1 MSKKIFFSI
10 VFSLLAVILGASFL
24 CIDFNKIE
32 KAEQTTADDPIIDP
46 DGYWIDVYDDFET
59 YSFVGSGTET
69 DPYLIQS
76 AKDLAFLSWT
86 VYNDKAFDNK
96 VGTSG
101 SNKYYY
107 SGNYFKQT
115 ADIDL
120 SACYWQPIGMV
131 YDRTGNQKIRCFAG
145 NYDGDNYEIN
155 GLHTPS
161 GSSIVYSYQGL
172 FGLVGIGSLTFKN
185 IKLVDVNILGY
196 QSVGGIVGGNSYF
209 NNNITF
215 INCSV
220 SGELR
225 ANNAVNIGGLIGS
238 SGATSSYKT
247 IVKNCQNYANITVDI
262 NSSLSG
268 NLNIGGLVSYA
279 YYLSLYDS
287 FNAGNIT
294 LNVNTSSNFSNKVY
308 VGGVF
313 SIGGN
318 SVNVYNCYNI
328 GEINLVSSRNNSE
341 LYIGGIGGILRD
353 NSLNKIYNSINKG
366 TINVETMS
374 SSSYTGGIVGL
385 VDDTKSTS
393 SRVELKN
400 CYNLGSINSK
410 YNVGGIAGS
419 NNLGTIQNC
428 YYGGDCSVGGIN
440 GSDVVGQAERKEN
453 LTVNDFK
460 NQDFYLNVDNWDSS
474 YPWDFDN
481 TWVINSEINEGYPSL
496 IEESVKT
503 PYWIEVYNDFDS
515 YSFVGA
521 GTKASPYLISSEKDL
536 AYLSWT
542 VYYNKKTYNNST
554 YFKQTVD
561 LDISEY
567 LWQPIGIY
575 YNRDGVQVTRGF
587 KGNYNGDSYS
597 ISGLQTPTGSS
608 NAESYQGLFGYLDNS
623 SSIIENVNLVN
634 VDINGNQYVGGIAG
648 QSTAKIYNC
657 SVSGIINGN
666 QYIGG
671 IAGFGYVFES
681 YNNANI
687 SSNGQ
692 YIGGIVGRGYA
703 VTSYNTGNLT
713 GNGSYVGGIVGY
725 ANTGVTTN
733 CFNVG
738 DITGDTK
745 LGGIA
750 GYLSSAVISDCYS
763 ISLIVGNSEIG
774 GVVGNVASTSEVV
787 NNCYYGGNYDI
798 GGINGENVAGEAEKK
813 DDLTVENFKSENFY
827 LNNENWSAY
836 SWDFENVWEFNS
848 LESEYP
854 TFKVVEDKQYWT
866 DVYSDFDVYT
876 LSGGG
881 TETNPYLIQN
891 AKDLT
896 FLSWT
901 IYNDKAY
908 KNKVSTRNSIK
919 YYYSNVYFKQTAD
932 IDLSGYYWQP
942 IGISSLRDGT
952 SANRIFSGNYDGG
965 NFAISGLSTPS
976 GYTNAFSY
984 QGLFGR
990 VGYYNTTNKIVIK
1003 NINLTNSAIY
1013 GSQYVGAL
1021 IGYLDYSYSTY
1032 CTIKDCINEATVK
1045 GYGYYVGGLIGHVSN
1060 SKSGNTL
1067 NIEQC
1072 INYGCV
1078 SGNGYIGGII
1088 GSVYAYSYSLN
1099 INLSNCVNWGK
1110 ISSSYTYL
1118 GGVLGCIRERYPTLK
1133 MYNCYNS
1140 ADLIGTSYVAGVIGY
1155 GYFSTNSEI
1164 FNCFNVAKVC
1174 GSSYV
1179 AGIIAYARLYSNSSQ
1194 INLGYC
1200 YNVGEINGKTSIGA
1214 ILGNVNDSLK
1224 VENNYYGGNCKVG
1237 GINNVDVEGQAE
1249 KKEDLSINNFKD
1261 ISFYEDE
1268 NNWAN
1273 GVIWDFDYFWGI
1285 ESERNNGLPYL
1296 RLGDEKPL
1304 FWIEANIDFA
1314 NYVLEGSG
1322 TETEPYLIQSAED
1335 LAFLS
1340 WSVYYNKAYNGKV
1353 SSMSD
1358 HYRYYEG
1365 VFFKQT
1371 QDIDLSEY
1379 FWQPIGFY
1387 VKRDG
1392 IGKAARFCG
1401 SYNGN
1406 NFSISGIKTPAAY
1419 NDNYNY
1425 QGLFGYVYQPSS
1437 DKPVVLDNIKI
1448 SDSSIKG
1455 NKYVGAIVGYKY
1467 SGTIKNCENH
1477 SDVSGYQYV
1486 GGIVGSGS
1494 SSDCLNTANIYGSSY
1509 VGGITGNGGSSNSYN
1524 TGNIKGGN
1532 YVGGISGSGSINNS
1546 YNIGLIEGDQYVG
1559 GVVGIG
1565 SAQVSYNLGE
1575 VYGAQYVGGISGGYG
1590 SSSGGFYNNFN
1601 VGNVYGEDSVGGI
1614 IGYLNYSTTKV
1625 NNCYNLGAVNG
1636 TTYVG
1641 GIVGQNTSTQISKCY
1656 YGVNCSVGG
1665 INGEDVSGQA
1675 QADASLTLDNFKTTS
1690 FYTDMTKWDVSCPW
1704 DFYYIWK
1711 IDSNYNVGFPILR
1724 EENDVG
1730 IEFWTDV
1737 YTDFDSYSLEGS
1749 GSSTNPYL
1757 IQSEKDLVFISWT
1770 ILNDKSYNNHV
1781 YQTNYYYRN
1790 IYFKQT
1796 KDLDFTGYYWKP
1808 IGLYYDTNGDVIE
1821 RAFSGNYDGAGYSI
1835 SGIET
1840 PFGNTNRYSCQGLFG
1855 YVSSRGS
1862 SYCGVQNLTI
1872 KNSNINGYENVGGLI
1887 GYLNISLEKVNS
1899 TEKITI
1905 SNVHTDV
1912 DIYGLKYVGGIIG
1925 KVNLYKYDYRYSYTL
1940 TVEDVYNTGNI
1951 SGSSYVGGIVG
1962 YAYLYCYSTSAD
1974 IYFTLTNSYNSGNI
1988 EATSSCVGGNVGYIY
2003 TYSRMSSHDSVAN
2016 IINCFNVGKVSG
2028 SSTVGGI
2035 VGYTTQGS
2043 YGKINLK
2050 NNFNTA
2056 SVSANSSVGGILGTT
2071 FAQVL
2076 NCYYGGDCSV
2086 GGINGQDVEGQAQLL
2101 ENLNS
2106 NNFKSL
2112 DFFNNISN
2120 WSLSYIWDF
2129 DTNWTFMENENN
2141 GYPVFKNGNVDEI
2154 VYWID
2159 VYDDFGTY
2167 SLSGSG
2173 SREDP
2178 YLIQSA
2184 KDLAFL
2190 SWTVYNDQAYN
2201 NNVTISGSSRY
2212 FYESKYFKQTAEIDL
2227 SQYYWQP
2234 IGVYYN
2240 REGSSVYR
2248 YFSGNYDGQ
2257 NYAISGLK
2265 TPYGTTN
2272 AYSHQGLFGY
2282 VRRYSTIEKII
2293 LQNITLNS
2301 TSVKGNSSVGGVVA
2315 YIYYGDIVNC
2325 KNNSGYVLGT
2335 QHVGGIV
2342 GYTQKVELTNNFNLA
2357 SVGGTKNVG
2366 GINGYVYD
2374 SLGAYEN
2381 ENKGAIISNQ
2391 YVGGIFGYV
2400 NTSSGTKELY
2410 FNNLNNL
2417 GSVKG
2422 ESGYVGGIIGCSY
2435 TSSTSI
2441 NTVEFSNFSNTG
2453 KILNYADY
2461 TGGLVGYIGDSQ
2473 PSSFIIENSSNSS
2486 NVSGGDI
2493 YTGGI
2498 VGYSKFSIVLKNN
2511 TNDGDITGANYLGG
2525 IIGYSVG
2532 GALSYSSNNGIIKGK
2547 TYVGGLVGAGLTIS
2561 SSFNLGEVNGNSYV
2575 GGICYSGTIKNSF
2588 NQGNIIVSPTGS
2600 NTYAGGIS
2608 SSSSSMSNCYNL
2620 GNIELKNSSYNCYV
2634 GGLTGSLG
2642 SSAYVKNSFNIGN
2655 INIASTSSS
2664 NPIGGVVGQSY
2675 GEINNCYNLGQVS
2688 GTGKIGGILGESLS
2702 GCSVSNCF
2710 YGVNCTT
2717 KGINGQDVVGQA
2729 EYDESLTIDNFKDKA
2744 FYLDSSNW
2752 DSSYPWNFEFY
2763 WDISSETNNGYPYLK
2778 DESALPKYWT
2788 EVYDDFDSYALS
2800 GSGTKSNPYK
2810 ISSAKDLAF
2819 LSWTIYYNKPY
2830 KNNVYSSAWFYRE
2843 KYFIQ
2848 TADIDLSEN
2857 YWQPIG
2863 IVATREGVRDSRY
2876 FAGNYDGNGYS
2887 ISGLKTLY
2895 GTTNGDSYQGLFGY
2909 VYSYSTSYPSEIKNV
2924 KLVNTDVKGNSYVG
2938 GVIGYSASSYTTILN
2953 CSVDGNITGLS
2964 NVGGIIGSGSADISN
2979 CINNAE
2985 VMGETN
2991 IGGIVG
2997 RPLNS
3002 EILNSYN
3009 FALLN
3014 GSSNVG
3020 GIVGIISTSLTLEN
3034 CFNYALITGENNTGG
3049 IVGKINI
3056 TSSSTSTVNVT
3067 AVYNLGNV
3075 TGTSGIGGII
3085 GQCDN
3090 SYTGT
3095 TINLTSSGVECVIN
3109 GVNNSGVFIGESIG
3123 SAKVNLFNCYGIVK
3137 TNTSI
3142 NSVGVTSTNLIISNC
3157 VYINNLQDGTLN
3169 KNYIGDDFTAFAWLN
3184 YDSCP
3189 IPKDLIWS
3197 GDFQQ
3202 KPEGYET
3209 SIDWILDMMK
3219 STGWNKV
3226 SI

>member
-46 DGYWIDVYDDFET
+46 DGYWIDVYNDFDT

-96 VGTSG
+96 VTVSG
-101 SNKYYY
+101 SEKYYY
-107 SGNYFKQT
+107 SNIYFKQT
-115 ADIDL
+115 TDIDL
-120 SACYWQPIGMV
+120 SACYWQPIGIY
-131 YDRTGNQKIRCFAG
+131 YDRNGKQQTRSFAG
-145 NYDGDNYEIN
+145 NYDGNNYQIT

-161 GSSIVYSYQGL
+161 GSSNAYSYQGL
-172 FGLVGIGSLTFKN
+172 FGFVSYGGNSIILKN
-185 IKLVDVNILGY
+185 IKLTNVLILGKDY
-196 QSVGGIVGGNSYF
+196 IGGIFGANSNYTSPY
-209 NNNITF
+209 I
-215 INCSV
+215 IKNCSI
-220 SGELR
+220 SGEIK
-225 ANNAVNIGGLIGS
+225 ASGKYVGGLIGNCS
-238 SGATSSYKT
+238 TTMT
-247 IVKNCQNYANITVDI
+247 IENCT
-262 NSSLSG
+262 
-268 NLNIGGLVSYA
+268 
-279 YYLSLYDS
+279 
-287 FNAGNIT
+287 
-294 LNVNTSSNFSNKVY
+294 
-308 VGGVF
+308 
-313 SIGGN
+313 
-318 SVNVYNCYNI
+318 
-328 GEINLVSSRNNSE
+328 NNSNISAIG
-341 LYIGGIGGILRD
+341 YIGGIIGYVSSGNLLVKNCSNNGNIALNCVQNYYAYAGGIIGYNNR
-353 NSLNKIYNSINKG
+353 SCEIYNCFNDGDLICNIAGGYIGGIIGYSKDSRNNNRIINSFNVG
-366 TINVETMS
+366 DITVETTYALT
-374 SSSYTGGIVGL
+374 YTGGIIGL
-385 VDDTKSTS
+385 ADDINLTNYSIK
-393 SRVELKN
+393 LAN

-410 YNVGGIAGS
+410 YNVGGIVG
-419 NNLGTIQNC
+419 NNNSATIQNC
-428 YYGGDCSVGGIN
+428 YYGGDCTVGGIN

-460 NQDFYLNVDNWDSS
+460 NQDFYLNSNNWDMS

-542 VYYNKKTYNNST
+542 VYYNKKTYNNGT
-554 YFKQTVD
+554 YFKQTAD

-587 KGNYNGDSYS
+587 KGNYIGDGYS
-597 ISGLQTPTGSS
+597 ISGIYTPIGNS
-608 NAESYQGLFGYLDNS
+608 NAESYQGLFGYVDNS

-648 QSTAKIYNC
+648 RNTAKIYNC
-657 SVSGIINGN
+657 SVSGIINGK
-666 QYIGG
+666 QYVGG

-687 SSNGQ
+687 LSNGQ
-692 YIGGIVGRGYA
+692 YIGGIVGQGYA
-703 VTSYNTGNLT
+703 VTSYNTGEIT
-713 GNGSYVGGIVGY
+713 GKGSYVGGIVGY
-725 ANTGVTTN
+725 ASGGVTTN

-738 DITGDTK
+738 NITGDSK
-745 LGGIA
+745 LGGVV

-827 LNNENWSAY
+827 LNNENWGAY
-836 SWDFENVWEFNS
+836 TWDFENVWEFNS
-848 LESEYP
+848 LKSEYP

-866 DVYSDFDVYT
+866 DIYNDFDVYT
-876 LSGGG
+876 LLGGG

-942 IGISSLRDGT
+942 IGISNLRDGT
-952 SANRIFSGNYDGG
+952 TASRLFSGNYDGG

-976 GYTNAFSY
+976 GYTNAYSY

-990 VGYYNTTNKIVIK
+990 VGYYNTTNKIIIK
-1003 NINLTNSAIY
+1003 NVTINNSVIY
-1013 GSQYVGAL
+1013 GINNVGAL

-1045 GYGYYVGGLIGHVSN
+1045 GYGSYVGGLIGNVSN

-1088 GSVYAYSYSLN
+1088 GRVSAYSYSLN

-1118 GGVLGCIRERYPTLK
+1118 GGVIGCISERYPTLK

-1164 FNCFNVAKVC
+1164 FNCFNVGKIC

-1179 AGIIAYARLYSNSSQ
+1179 AGIIAYTRLYFNSSQ

-1224 VENNYYGGNCKVG
+1224 VENSYYGGDCSVG
-1237 GINNVDVEGQAE
+1237 GINNKDVEGQAE
-1249 KKEDLSINNFKD
+1249 KKEGLTINNFKD
-1261 ISFYEDE
+1261 LSFYEDV
-1268 NNWAN
+1268 NNWAL
-1273 GVIWDFDYFWGI
+1273 GIVWDFDYCWGI

-1296 RLGDEKPL
+1296 KLGDEKPL
-1304 FWIEANIDFA
+1304 FWTETDIDFA

-1322 TETEPYLIQSAED
+1322 TETSPYLIQSAED

-1340 WSVYYNKAYNGKV
+1340 WTVYNGKPYAG
-1353 SSMSD
+1353 STFTNGNTKI
-1358 HYRYYEG
+1358 YYNNI
-1365 VFFKQT
+1365 FFKQT
-1371 QDIDLSEY
+1371 KNIDLSQY
-1379 FWQPIGFY
+1379 LWQPIGLEYNKDNISKTRYFAGCY
-1387 VKRDG
+1387 DG
-1392 IGKAARFCG
+1392 CNYI
-1401 SYNGN
+1401 
-1406 NFSISGIKTPAAY
+1406 ISGIKTMAGN
-1419 NDNYNY
+1419 NDRYSY
-1425 QGLFGYVYQPSS
+1425 QGLFGYIYQVS
-1437 DKPVVLDNIKI
+1437 DPVIIQNINIENSNIK
-1448 SDSSIKG
+1448 
-1455 NKYVGAIVGYKY
+1455 
-1467 SGTIKNCENH
+1467 
-1477 SDVSGYQYV
+1477 GYQY
-1486 GGIVGSGS
+1486 I
-1494 SSDCLNTANIYGSSY
+1494 
-1509 VGGITGNGGSSNSYN
+1509 GGITGRNQSGTIRNCSFNGEV
-1524 TGNIKGGN
+1524 TGVN
-1532 YVGGISGSGSINNS
+1532 YVGGISGGVGTVTNSSNNGVITGSECVGGIIGGSGTVENCYNSGNIKGDLYVGGLGGNSTIKNS
-1546 YNIGLIEGDQYVG
+1546 YNISLVEGNQYVG
-1559 GVVGIG
+1559 GVVGNG
-1565 SAQVSYNLGE
+1565 LSYNSYNLGD
-1575 VYGAQYVGGISGGYG
+1575 VHGNQYVGGISGYYG

-1601 VGNVYGEDSVGGI
+1601 VGNVYGEDSVGGV
-1614 IGYLNYSTTKV
+1614 IGYLTYSSTKV
-1625 NNCYNLGAVNG
+1625 NNCYNLGTVNG
-1636 TTYVG
+1636 STYIG
-1641 GIVGQNTSTQISKCY
+1641 GIVGQNASTQISSCY

-1675 QADASLTLDNFKTTS
+1675 QVDTSLTLDNFKTTS
-1690 FYTDMTKWDVSCPW
+1690 FYTDMTKWDYSYSW

-1749 GSSTNPYL
+1749 GSSTDPYL

-1770 ILNDKSYNNHV
+1770 ILNDKPYNNHV
-1781 YQTNYYYRN
+1781 YHTNYYYRN

-1821 RAFSGNYDGAGYSI
+1821 RAFSGNYDGNGFTI
-1835 SGIET
+1835 SGLSTIS
-1840 PFGNTNRYSCQGLFG
+1840 GSSNRYSYQGLFG
-1855 YVSSRGS
+1855 YVSTYSCTIEIS
-1862 SYCGVQNLTI
+1862 NLALI
-1872 KNSNINGYENVGGLI
+1872 DSNISGNQYVGSFVGYIDIERTTSANSTSSVTISNCYNLSSISALNGYVGGLV
-1887 GYLNISLEKVNS
+1887 GYVRNYHSYSISKNFP
-1899 TEKITI
+1899 III
-1905 SNVHTDV
+1905 SNSYNIGNVS
-1912 DIYGLKYVGGIIG
+1912 GG
-1925 KVNLYKYDYRYSYTL
+1925 SF
-1940 TVEDVYNTGNI
+1940 
-1951 SGSSYVGGIVG
+1951 VGGIVG
-1962 YAYLYCYSTSAD
+1962 CAYLYQSSTNN
-1974 IYFTLTNSYNSGNI
+1974 IYKTSIKIINTFNI
-1988 EATSSCVGGNVGYIY
+1988 GNV
-2003 TYSRMSSHDSVAN
+2003 
-2016 IINCFNVGKVSG
+2016 SG
-2028 SSTVGGI
+2028 TSNVGGI
-2035 VGYTTQGS
+2035 VGNASLSSTNGT
-2043 YGKINLK
+2043 IIIK
-2050 NNFNTA
+2050 NNYNVGTITGD
-2056 SVSANSSVGGILGTT
+2056 SYTGGIVGRNSSANIEDCFYGE
-2071 FAQVL
+2071 
-2076 NCYYGGDCSV
+2076 NCTV
-2086 GGINGQDVEGQAQLL
+2086 GGINSNDIEGEAEYLDTL
-2101 ENLNS
+2101 TSANFKDINFFEDLNNWEKLNAWDFETTWSLNS
-2106 NNFKSL
+2106 
-2112 DFFNNISN
+2112 DI
-2120 WSLSYIWDF
+2120 
-2129 DTNWTFMENENN
+2129 NN
-2141 GYPVFKNGNVDEI
+2141 GYPYLELVSLDSF
-2154 VYWID
+2154 VYWTD
-2159 VYDDFGTY
+2159 VYSDFDTY

-2173 SREDP
+2173 LQDDP
-2178 YLIQSA
+2178 YLIQSE

-2201 NNVTISGSSRY
+2201 NNVTISGGLY
-2212 FYESKYFKQTAEIDL
+2212 KYYYGSKYFKQTAEIDL

-2234 IGVYYN
+2234 IGILYN
-2240 REGSSVYR
+2240 REGNSVYR

-2265 TPYGTTN
+2265 TLYGTTN
-2272 AYSHQGLFGY
+2272 AYSYQGLFGR
-2282 VRRYSTIEKII
+2282 VH
-2293 LQNITLNS
+2293 
-2301 TSVKGNSSVGGVVA
+2301 SSVS
-2315 YIYYGDIVNC
+2315 YL
-2325 KNNSGYVLGT
+2325 S
-2335 QHVGGIV
+2335 
-2342 GYTQKVELTNNFNLA
+2342 F
-2357 SVGGTKNVG
+2357 
-2366 GINGYVYD
+2366 
-2374 SLGAYEN
+2374 EN
-2381 ENKGAIISNQ
+2381 
-2391 YVGGIFGYV
+2391 
-2400 NTSSGTKELY
+2400 
-2410 FNNLNNL
+2410 
-2417 GSVKG
+2417 
-2422 ESGYVGGIIGCSY
+2422 
-2435 TSSTSI
+2435 
-2441 NTVEFSNFSNTG
+2441 
-2453 KILNYADY
+2453 
-2461 TGGLVGYIGDSQ
+2461 
-2473 PSSFIIENSSNSS
+2473 
-2486 NVSGGDI
+2486 
-2493 YTGGI
+2493 
-2498 VGYSKFSIVLKNN
+2498 IVLK
-2511 TNDGDITGANYLGG
+2511 DSFVKGYSYVGG

-2532 GALSYSSNNGIIKGK
+2532 NVN
-2547 TYVGGLVGAGLTIS
+2547 IS
-2561 SSFNLGEVNGNSYV
+2561 DCSTENVNVLGNSYV
-2575 GGICYSGTIKNSF
+2575 GGIVGVLNSGTIYNLNSADGF
-2588 NQGNIIVSPTGS
+2588 AIGNSYVGGIFGNVGNS
-2600 NTYAGGIS
+2600 NLVDTVTNNNSVYGIENIGGIS
-2608 SSSSSMSNCYNL
+2608 GIISNSNITNLKSYNKVEGDNNVGGIVGAIQYYINIENSINNSEVKGTNFIGGIIGELNYQVGYNFSGNGLINNGSITGNNYVGGIAGYDLNYNNVSASIKNSYNSGQVSGNEYVGGILGNQVTINVSYSYNEGQVSGVKYVGGISGFSYLGDLSKSYNSGEIFGKRSVGGIIGQLNGGTIQNIYNTGVITFQPSVAGASVGGLTGTNYGTIYNGYNL
-2620 GNIELKNSSYNCYV
+2620 GNIEVEKTSYYASV
-2634 GGLTGSLG
+2634 GGVSGYT
-2642 SSAYVKNSFNIGN
+2642 NSVINCFNYGN
-2655 INIASTSSS
+2655 ISVDSTLTT
-2664 NPIGGVVGQSY
+2664 NKIGGIVGHAY
-2675 GEINNCYNLGQVS
+2675 GPINNCYNLASIS
-2688 GTGKIGGILGESLS
+2688 GAGSMGGIIGA
-2702 GCSVSNCF
+2702 VQTNANIQNCY
-2710 YGVNCTT
+2710 YGLECTT

-2763 WDISSETNNGYPYLK
+2763 WDISSGTNNGYPYLK

-2788 EVYDDFDSYALS
+2788 DVYDDFDTYSLS

-2830 KNNVYSSAWFYRE
+2830 KNNVFGTYYFYRD
-2843 KYFIQ
+2843 KYFKQ
-2848 TADIDLSEN
+2848 TANIDLSEN

-2863 IVATREGVRDSRY
+2863 MTYNREGSNIYRHFS
-2876 FAGNYDGNGYS
+2876 GNYDGNGYS

-2895 GTTNGDSYQGLFGY
+2895 GTTNGNSYQGLFGY
-2909 VYSYSTSYPSEIKNV
+2909 VQSYSSSYPSEIKNV
-2924 KLVNTDVKGNSYVG
+2924 KLVNADVKGNSYVG
-2938 GVIGYSASSYTTILN
+2938 GVIGYTASSYTTILN

-2997 RPLNS
+2997 RPLSNS

-3034 CFNYALITGENNTGG
+3034 CYNYASITGENNAGG

-3056 TSSSTSTVNVT
+3056 TSSSTITVNVT

-3095 TINLTSSGVECVIN
+3095 TINLTSSGVECAVN
-3109 GVNNSGVFIGESIG
+3109 GVNNNGVFIGESIG
-3123 SAKVNLFNCYGIVK
+3123 SAKVNLSNCYGIVK

>member
-46 DGYWIDVYDDFET
+46 DGYWIDVYDDFDT

-86 VYNDKAFDNK
+86 VYNGKPFDGIT
-96 VGTSG
+96 GTYSG
-101 SNKYYY
+101 TNYYY
-107 SGNYFKQT
+107 YNKYFKQT

-120 SACYWQPIGMV
+120 SACYWQPIGIL
-131 YDRTGNQKIRCFAG
+131 YDRTNASNSKSFTG
-145 NYDGDNYEIN
+145 NYDGGNFDII
-155 GLHTPS
+155 GMHTPV
-161 GSSIVYSYQGL
+161 GSTNSYSYQGL
-172 FGLVGIGSLTFKN
+172 FGFILRGNIVLKNIRLKQINLQGYNRIGGIVGSANSILNPTINFYNCYCEGTINSSNSLVGGLIADGRVNVKNCTSDVDITFSNGS
-185 IKLVDVNILGY
+185 ICY
-196 QSVGGIVGGNSYF
+196 VGGIVGYLTNGVITNSYSLGNI
-209 NNNITF
+209 NNNIKNT
-215 INCSV
+215 S
-220 SGELR
+220 R
-225 ANNAVNIGGLIGS
+225 ASYVGGIVGYTTATTKINNAYNI
-238 SGATSSYKT
+238 
-247 IVKNCQNYANITVDI
+247 
-262 NSSLSG
+262 
-268 NLNIGGLVSYA
+268 
-279 YYLSLYDS
+279 
-287 FNAGNIT
+287 GNIT
-294 LNVNTSSNFSNKVY
+294 LNLSSAY
-308 VGGVF
+308 VGGIVGNLQDSDSNYVINCF
-313 SIGGN
+313 NLGSID
-318 SVNVYNCYNI
+318 I
-328 GEINLVSSRNNSE
+328 E
-341 LYIGGIGGILRD
+341 
-353 NSLNKIYNSINKG
+353 
-366 TINVETMS
+366 TIS
-374 SSSYTGGIVGL
+374 SSSCTGGIAGL
-385 VDDTKSTS
+385 VDDTKTS
-393 SRVELKN
+393 LSVELKN

-410 YNVGGIAGS
+410 YNVGGIVGS
-419 NNLGTIQNC
+419 NKSGSIQNC
-428 YYGGDCSVGGIN
+428 YYGGDCTVGGIN
-440 GSDVVGQAERKEN
+440 GSDIVGQAERKEN
-453 LTVNDFK
+453 LTFNDFK
-460 NQDFYLNVDNWDSS
+460 NQDFYLNSNNWDVS

-496 IEESVKT
+496 IDASAKT

-542 VYYNKKTYNNST
+542 VYYNKKTYSSNT
-554 YFKQTVD
+554 YFKQAAD
-561 LDISEY
+561 LDMSDY

-608 NAESYQGLFGYLDNS
+608 NAESYQGLFGYVDNS

-634 VDINGNQYVGGIAG
+634 VEINGNQHVGGVAG

-692 YIGGIVGRGYA
+692 YIGGIVGQGYA
-703 VTSYNTGNLT
+703 VTSYNTGDIT
-713 GNGSYVGGIVGY
+713 GNGSYIGGILGS

-738 DITGDTK
+738 NITGDSK
-745 LGGIA
+745 LGGVA
-750 GYLSSAVISDCYS
+750 GYVSSGVISNCYS
-763 ISLIVGNSEIG
+763 ISLIVGNGEIG
-774 GVVGNVASTSEVV
+774 GIVGNIASDKEVV
-787 NNCYYGGNYDI
+787 SDCYYGGNYDI
-798 GGINGENVAGEAEKK
+798 GGINGQNVTGEAEKK

-827 LNNENWSAY
+827 LNNENWGAY
-836 SWDFENVWEFNS
+836 TWDFENVWEFNS

-866 DVYSDFDVYT
+866 HIYNDFDTYT

-908 KNKVSTRNSIK
+908 KNKVSTSNSIK
-919 YYYSNVYFKQTAD
+919 YYYSNVFFKQTAD

-942 IGISSLRDGT
+942 IGVQYLRDGT
-952 SANRIFSGNYDGG
+952 TANRLFSGNFDGN
-965 NFAISGLSTPS
+965 NFTISGLLTPR
-976 GYTNAFSY
+976 GYTTAYSN

-1003 NINLTNSAIY
+1003 NINIKNSVIY
-1013 GSQYVGAL
+1013 GSQNVGAL

-1032 CTIKDCINEATVK
+1032 CTIKDCVNEATIK
-1045 GYGYYVGGLIGHVSN
+1045 GYGTNVGGLIGYLYN

-1067 NIEQC
+1067 NIESC
-1072 INYGCV
+1072 INNGYV
-1078 SGNGYIGGII
+1078 SGNGYVGGII
-1088 GSVYAYSYSLN
+1088 GKVASHTNYSLYLN
-1099 INLSNCVNWGK
+1099 ISNCINLNK
-1110 ISSSYTYL
+1110 ILSFSSYI
-1118 GGVLGCIRERYPTLK
+1118 GGMIGYISERYPTLK

-1140 ADLIGTSYVAGVIGY
+1140 ADLIGTFYVAGVIGY
-1155 GYFSTNSEI
+1155 AYFSTSSEI
-1164 FNCFNVAKVC
+1164 FNCFNVGKIC
-1174 GSSYV
+1174 GNSYV
-1179 AGIIAYARLYSNSSQ
+1179 AGIIAYTQLYLESSQ

-1214 ILGNVNDSLK
+1214 ILGSANSDLK
-1224 VENNYYGGNCKVG
+1224 IEKNYYGGSCTVG
-1237 GINNVDVEGQAE
+1237 GINNKDVEGQAE

-1261 ISFYEDE
+1261 KSFYEYE
-1268 NNWAN
+1268 NNWAT
-1273 GVIWDFDYFWGI
+1273 GVVWDFDYFWGI
-1285 ESERNNGLPYL
+1285 ESEKNNGLPYL
-1296 RLGDEKPL
+1296 KLGDEKPL
-1304 FWIEANIDFA
+1304 FWTEVNIDFA

-1322 TETEPYLIQSAED
+1322 TETDPYLIQSAED

-1340 WSVYYNKAYNGKV
+1340 WTMYNSKPYAGSTFTNGQTKMYYNNI
-1353 SSMSD
+1353 
-1358 HYRYYEG
+1358 
-1365 VFFKQT
+1365 FFKQT
-1371 QDIDLSEY
+1371 KDIDLSQHI
-1379 FWQPIGFY
+1379 WQPIGLNY
-1387 VKRDG
+1387 NRDG
-1392 IGKAARFCG
+1392 KSTARYFAG
-1401 SYNGN
+1401 SYDGN
-1406 NFSISGIKTPAAY
+1406 NYTISGIRTPAGN
-1419 NDNYNY
+1419 NDNYSY
-1425 QGLFGYVYQPSS
+1425 QGLFGYIYQVS
-1437 DKPVVLDNIKI
+1437 DPVIIQNIKI
-1448 SDSSIKG
+1448 ENSNIK
-1455 NKYVGAIVGYKY
+1455 
-1467 SGTIKNCENH
+1467 
-1477 SDVSGYQYV
+1477 GYQYV
-1486 GGIVGSGS
+1486 GGIVGWNQSGTIKNCS
-1494 SSDCLNTANIYGSSY
+1494 FNGKVT
-1509 VGGITGNGGSSNSYN
+1509 GINS
-1524 TGNIKGGN
+1524 
-1532 YVGGISGSGSINNS
+1532 VGGISGSAGTIMNSFNTGEVTGLQYVGGIIGYSGTIENCYNSGNIKGDLYVGGLGGNSTIKNS
-1546 YNIGLIEGDQYVG
+1546 YNIGLVEGDQYVG
-1559 GVVGIG
+1559 GLVGNG
-1565 SAQVSYNLGE
+1565 SSYNSYNLGD
-1575 VYGAQYVGGISGGYG
+1575 VYGTQYIGGISG
-1590 SSSGGFYNNFN
+1590 SSSSIYNSFN
-1601 VGNVYGEDSVGGI
+1601 VGNINGADSTGGI
-1614 IGYLNYSTTKV
+1614 VGYLSSSSAKV
-1625 NNCYNLGAVNG
+1625 NNCYNLAAVNG
-1636 TTYVG
+1636 TTYLG
-1641 GIVGQNTSTQISKCY
+1641 GIVGQNNSTQISNCY
-1656 YGVNCSVGG
+1656 YGVNCSVRG
-1665 INGEDVSGQA
+1665 INGEDVNGQA
-1675 QADASLTLDNFKTTS
+1675 QLDSSLTLDNFKTTS
-1690 FYTDMTKWDVSCPW
+1690 FYTNISKWDSSYPW
-1704 DFYYIWK
+1704 DFYFVWK

-1737 YTDFDSYSLEGS
+1737 YIDFDSYSLEGS

-1770 ILNDKSYNNHV
+1770 ILNDKPYNNHV

-1796 KDLDFTGYYWKP
+1796 KDLDFAGYYWKP
-1808 IGLYYDTNGDVIE
+1808 IGLYYDTDGNVIE
-1821 RAFSGNYDGAGYSI
+1821 KAFSGNYDGDGYSI

-1855 YVSSRGS
+1855 YVSSYSS
-1862 SYCGVQNLTI
+1862 SYCGVKNLTI

-1887 GYLNISLEKVNS
+1887 GYLNVSLEKVNS

-1912 DIYGLKYVGGIIG
+1912 NIYGLRNVGGLIG

-1940 TVEDVYNTGNI
+1940 TIEDVYNTGNI
-1951 SGSSYVGGIVG
+1951 SGSSYVGGLIG
-1962 YAYLYCYSTSAD
+1962 YAYLYCYSTTAD
-1974 IYFTLTNSYNSGNI
+1974 IYFTLTNSYNSGFI
-1988 EATSSCVGGNVGYIY
+1988 EGSSGYAGGIVGHIY
-2003 TYSRMSSHDSVAN
+2003 SYSRMSSNDSIAN
-2016 IINCFNVGKVSG
+2016 VINCFNVGQVSG
-2028 SSTVGGI
+2028 STYAGGI
-2035 VGYTTQGS
+2035 VGSTSQNS

-2050 NNFNTA
+2050 NCYNTA
-2056 SVSANSSVGGILGTT
+2056 NVSANSNVGGILGTT
-2071 FAQVL
+2071 SAQVL

-2086 GGINGQDVEGQAQLL
+2086 GGINGKDAEGEAQLL

-2106 NNFKSL
+2106 NSFKSL

-2120 WSLSYIWDF
+2120 WSVSYIWDF
-2129 DTNWTFMENENN
+2129 DTNWDFVENENN
-2141 GYPVFKNGNVDEI
+2141 GYPVFKNNLLNEI

-2173 SREDP
+2173 SQKDP

-2201 NNVTISGSSRY
+2201 NNVTINGSYRY
-2212 FYESKYFKQTAEIDL
+2212 YYESKYFKQTAEIDL

-2282 VRRYSTIEKII
+2282 VQRYSTNEKII
-2293 LQNITLNS
+2293 LQNITLNA

-2315 YIYYGDIVNC
+2315 YIYYGDIINC
-2325 KNNSGYVLGT
+2325 KNNSGYILGT

-2342 GYTQKVELTNNFNLA
+2342 GYTQKVKLTNNFNLA

-2374 SLGAYEN
+2374 SLGASEN
-2381 ENKGAIISNQ
+2381 ENKGSIISNQ

-2400 NTSSGTKELY
+2400 NTSSSTKELY

-2422 ESGYVGGIIGCSY
+2422 ESGYVGGIIGYSY

-2453 KILNYADY
+2453 EILNYADY
-2461 TGGLVGYIGDSQ
+2461 TGGLVGYIGDSK
-2473 PSSFIIENSSNSS
+2473 PSSFIIENSSNLSDI
-2486 NVSGGDI
+2486 SGGI

-2498 VGYSKFSIVLKNN
+2498 VGYSRFSIVLKNN
-2511 TNDGDITGANYLGG
+2511 RNDGDITGANYLGG

-2532 GALSYSSNNGIIKGK
+2532 GALSYSSNNGIIKGEK
-2547 TYVGGLVGAGLTIS
+2547 YIGGLAGQGANIS
-2561 SSFNLGEVNGNSYV
+2561 SSYNLGEVNGNRYV
-2575 GGICYSGTIKNSF
+2575 GGLLGSSGNVQNSYNRGYIIVTPTDSGT
-2588 NQGNIIVSPTGS
+2588 GV
-2600 NTYAGGIS
+2600 GGIS
-2608 SSSSSMSNCYNL
+2608 SSSSSISNCYNL
-2620 GNIELKNSSYNCYV
+2620 GNIEIKNSSYNCYV

-2642 SSAYVKNSFNIGN
+2642 SSSYVKNSFNIGN
-2655 INIASTSSS
+2655 INCGSTSSS
-2664 NPIGGVVGQSY
+2664 SSIGGIVGQSY
-2675 GEINNCYNLGQVS
+2675 GQINNCYNLEQVS
-2688 GTGKIGGILGESLS
+2688 GTGKVGGILGESLS
-2702 GCSVSNCF
+2702 GSSVSNCF

-2717 KGINGQDVVGQA
+2717 KGIKGQDIVGQA
-2729 EYDESLTIDNFKDKA
+2729 EYDESLTIDSFKDKA

-2752 DSSYPWNFEFY
+2752 NSSYPWDFEFY
-2763 WDISSETNNGYPYLK
+2763 WDIESEKNNGYPYLR

-2788 EVYDDFDSYALS
+2788 DVYDDFDTYSLA
-2800 GSGTKSNPYK
+2800 GAGTQANPYK
-2810 ISSAKDLAF
+2810 INSAKDLAF

-2830 KNNVYSSAWFYRE
+2830 KNNVYSTNYFYRD
-2843 KYFIQ
+2843 KYFKQ
-2848 TADIDLSEN
+2848 TANIDLSEN

-2863 IVATREGVRDSRY
+2863 INYNREGANVNRY
-2876 FAGNYDGNGYS
+2876 FCGNYDGSGFS
-2887 ISGLKTLY
+2887 IIGLKTMKDY
-2895 GTTNGDSYQGLFGY
+2895 SYQGLFG
-2909 VYSYSTSYPSEIKNV
+2909 VVDSYSSTYTVMLQNINLVNANV
-2924 KLVNTDVKGNSYVG
+2924 KGSSYVG
-2938 GVIGYSASSYTTILN
+2938 GIVGQSFNSYATIQN
-2953 CSVDGNITGLS
+2953 CSVSGSMEGKSYVGGIVGNGYNIQNCNNFAAVNGDDYIGGIAGRGCYINNCCNYAPVTGNNS
-2964 NVGGIIGSGSADISN
+2964 VGGIIGIVQSSSDVNN
-2979 CINNAE
+2979 CYNYGL
-2985 VMGETN
+2985 VTGET
-2991 IGGIVG
+2991 
-2997 RPLNS
+2997 S
-3002 EILNSYN
+3002 
-3009 FALLN
+3009 
-3014 GSSNVG
+3014 VG
-3020 GIVGIISTSLTLEN
+3020 GII
-3034 CFNYALITGENNTGG
+3034 
-3049 IVGKINI
+3049 GKINI
-3056 TSSSTSTVNVT
+3056 TSSSTYTINIT

-3090 SYTGT
+3090 SYSGT
-3095 TINLTSSGVECVIN
+3095 TINLTSSGVECAIN

-3123 SAKVNLFNCYGIVK
+3123 SAKVNLTDCYGIVK
-3137 TNTSI
+3137 TNTSL

-3157 VYINNLQDGTLN
+3157 VYIINLQDGTLN
-3169 KNYIGDDFTAFAWLN
+3169 KNYVGDDFTAFAWLN
-3184 YDSCP
+3184 FDSCP
-3189 IPKDLIWS
+3189 IPKDLAWS
-3197 GDFQQ
+3197 GDLQQ
-3202 KPEGYET
+3202 KPSDYET
-3209 SIDWILDMMK
+3209 SSDWILDMMK
-3219 STGWNKV
+3219 DTGWQQAT
-3226 SI
+3226 I

>member
-46 DGYWIDVYDDFET
+46 DGYWIDVYNDFDT

-86 VYNDKAFDNK
+86 VYNDKAFDNN
-96 VGTSG
+96 VRVSG
-101 SNKYYY
+101 SEKYYY
-107 SGNYFKQT
+107 SNIYFKQT
-115 ADIDL
+115 TDIDL
-120 SACYWQPIGMV
+120 SACYWQPIGIY
-131 YDRTGNQKIRCFAG
+131 YDRNGKQQTRSFAG
-145 NYDGDNYEIN
+145 NYDGNNYQIT

-161 GSSIVYSYQGL
+161 GSSNAYSYQGL
-172 FGLVGIGSLTFKN
+172 FGFVSYGGNSIILKN
-185 IKLVDVNILGY
+185 IKLTNVLILGKDY
-196 QSVGGIVGGNSYF
+196 IGGIFGDNSNYTSPY
-209 NNNITF
+209 I
-215 INCSV
+215 IKNCSI
-220 SGELR
+220 SGEIK
-225 ANNAVNIGGLIGS
+225 ASGKYVGGLIGNCS
-238 SGATSSYKT
+238 TTMT
-247 IVKNCQNYANITVDI
+247 IENCT
-262 NSSLSG
+262 
-268 NLNIGGLVSYA
+268 
-279 YYLSLYDS
+279 
-287 FNAGNIT
+287 
-294 LNVNTSSNFSNKVY
+294 
-308 VGGVF
+308 
-313 SIGGN
+313 
-318 SVNVYNCYNI
+318 
-328 GEINLVSSRNNSE
+328 NNSNISAIG
-341 LYIGGIGGILRD
+341 YIGGIIGYVSSGNLLVKNCSNNGNIALNCVQNYYAYAGGIIGYNNR
-353 NSLNKIYNSINKG
+353 SCKIYNCFNDGDLICNIAGGYIGGIIGYSKDSQKNNRIINSF
-366 TINVETMS
+366 NVGDITVEATYALT
-374 SSSYTGGIVGL
+374 YTGGIIGL
-385 VDDTKSTS
+385 ADDINLTNYSIK
-393 SRVELKN
+393 LAN

-428 YYGGDCSVGGIN
+428 YYGGDCTVGGIN
-440 GSDVVGQAERKEN
+440 GSDIVGQAERKEN

-460 NQDFYLNVDNWDSS
+460 NQDFYLNADNWDSS

-481 TWVINSEINEGYPSL
+481 TWVINSEINEGYPSF
-496 IEESVKT
+496 IEESAKT

-536 AYLSWT
+536 AYLSWA
-542 VYYNKKTYNNST
+542 VYYNKKTYSSST
-554 YFKQTVD
+554 YFKQTAD
-561 LDISEY
+561 LDMSEY

-648 QSTAKIYNC
+648 QSIAKIYNC
-657 SVSGIINGN
+657 SVSGMINGK
-666 QYIGG
+666 QDVGG

-692 YIGGIVGRGYA
+692 YIGGIVGQGDA
-703 VTSYNTGNLT
+703 VTSYNTGEIT
-713 GNGSYVGGIVGY
+713 GKGSYVGGIVGY
-725 ANTGVTTN
+725 ASGGVTTN

-738 DITGDTK
+738 NITGDSK
-745 LGGIA
+745 LGGVV

-827 LNNENWSAY
+827 TNIGNWGAY
-836 SWDFENVWEFNS
+836 TWDFENVWEFNS

-854 TFKVVEDKQYWT
+854 TFKAMEDKQYWT

-919 YYYSNVYFKQTAD
+919 YYYSNVFFKQTAD

-942 IGISSLRDGT
+942 IGISNLRDGT
-952 SANRIFSGNYDGG
+952 TASRLFSGNYDGG
-965 NFAISGLSTPS
+965 NFTISGLSTPA
-976 GYTNAFSY
+976 GYSNAYSN

-1003 NINLTNSAIY
+1003 NINITNSAIY

-1021 IGYLDYSYSTY
+1021 IGYLDYSYFTY

-1060 SKSGNTL
+1060 SESGNTL

-1179 AGIIAYARLYSNSSQ
+1179 AGIIAYAQLYFNSSQ

-1261 ISFYEDE
+1261 KSFYEDE
-1268 NNWAN
+1268 NNWAL
-1273 GVIWDFDYFWGI
+1273 GIVWDFDYCWGI

-1296 RLGDEKPL
+1296 KLGDEKPL
-1304 FWIEANIDFA
+1304 FWIEADIDFA

-1322 TETEPYLIQSAED
+1322 TETSPYLIQSAED

-1340 WSVYYNKAYNGKV
+1340 WSVYYNKAYNGKG
-1353 SSMSD
+1353 SAMSD

-1371 QDIDLSEY
+1371 QDIDLSKY

-1387 VKRDG
+1387 LKRDG
-1392 IGKAARFCG
+1392 IRKAARFCG

-1425 QGLFGYVYQPSS
+1425 QGLFGYVYQHST
-1437 DKPVVLDNIKI
+1437 DKPVVLENIKI
-1448 SDSSIKG
+1448 DDSSIKG
-1455 NKYVGAIVGYKY
+1455 NKYVGAIVGFKN

-1486 GGIVGSGS
+1486 GGIVGGGS
-1494 SSDCLNTANIYGSSY
+1494 ASNCLNTANVYGCQY
-1509 VGGITGNGGSSNSYN
+1509 IGGIVGSGGSSNSYN

-1532 YVGGISGSGSINNS
+1532 YVGGLSGNGSINDS
-1546 YNIGLIEGDQYVG
+1546 YNIGLVEGNQYVG
-1559 GVVGIG
+1559 GVVGYG
-1565 SAQVSYNLGE
+1565 CVNRSYNLGE
-1575 VYGAQYVGGISGGYG
+1575 VYGTQYVGGISGYYG

-1601 VGNVYGEDSVGGI
+1601 VGNVYGEDSVGGV
-1614 IGYLNYSTTKV
+1614 IGYLYYSSTKV

-1641 GIVGQNTSTQISKCY
+1641 GIVGQNNSTQISNCY

-1675 QADASLTLDNFKTTS
+1675 QLDSSLTLDNFKTTS
-1690 FYTDMTKWDVSCPW
+1690 FYTDMTKWDSSYAW

-1730 IEFWTDV
+1730 IEFWTDI

-1940 TVEDVYNTGNI
+1940 TVKDVYNTGNI
-1951 SGSSYVGGIVG
+1951 SGSSYVGGLIG

-2016 IINCFNVGKVSG
+2016 IINCFNVGQVSG
-2028 SSTVGGI
+2028 SSSVGGI
-2035 VGYTTQGS
+2035 VGYTTQSS

-2071 FAQVL
+2071 SAQVL

-2086 GGINGQDVEGQAQLL
+2086 GGINGQDFEGQAQLL
-2101 ENLNS
+2101 EELNS
-2106 NNFKSL
+2106 DMFKSV
-2112 DFFNNISN
+2112 DFFDNISN
-2120 WSLSYIWDF
+2120 WSINYIWNF
-2129 DTNWTFMENENN
+2129 DTNWTFVENENN
-2141 GYPVFKNGNVDEI
+2141 GYPVFRNGNVDEI

-2159 VYDDFGTY
+2159 VYDDFSTY
-2167 SLSGSG
+2167 SLAGSG
-2173 SREDP
+2173 SKEDP

-2201 NNVTISGSSRY
+2201 NNVTISGSSKY

-2293 LQNITLNS
+2293 LQNITLNNAQI
-2301 TSVKGNSSVGGVVA
+2301 KGYSYVGGV
-2315 YIYYGDIVNC
+2315 IGRLQYGEIINC
-2325 KNNSGYVLGT
+2325 NNNGGSILGYSY
-2335 QHVGGIV
+2335 VGGIV
-2342 GYTQKVELTNNFNLA
+2342 GYSYQSNLMNNLNIA
-2357 SVGGTKNVG
+2357 SVSGTKNVG
-2366 GINGYVYD
+2366 GINGYLSS
-2374 SLGAYEN
+2374 SLGSSDN
-2381 ENKGAIISNQ
+2381 ENRGQILGGQ

-2400 NTSSGTKELY
+2400 TSKTEDVYL
-2410 FNNLNNL
+2410 NNLSNL
-2417 GSVKG
+2417 GSVIS
-2422 ESGYVGGIIGCSY
+2422 ESGYVGGIIGRFYMSN
-2435 TSSTSI
+2435 SNLDI
-2441 NTVEFSNFSNTG
+2441 VEFSNFSNTG

-2547 TYVGGLVGAGLTIS
+2547 TYVGGLVGTGLTIS
-2561 SSFNLGEVNGNSYV
+2561 SSFNLGEVNGNNYV

-2600 NTYAGGIS
+2600 DTYAGGIS

-2924 KLVNTDVKGNSYVG
+2924 KLVNADVKGNSYVG
-2938 GVIGYSASSYTTILN
+2938 GVIGYTASSYTTILN

-3123 SAKVNLFNCYGIVK
+3123 SAKVNLSNCYGIVK
-3137 TNTSI
+3137 INTSI